1 MDEKD
6 YERHERL
13 AKVEAQLENLT
24 QLVVELKAQ
33 LGVFSQNFPTRIEVA
48 EMFRS
53 RDEDIKEM
61 KEDKRNNK
69 ALIASW
75 ASVVVAVVA
84 VGVAL
89 LK

>member
-1 MDEKD
+1 MDQKD
-6 YERHERL
+6 YERL

-33 LGVFSQNFPTRIEVA
+33 IVVFSQNFPTRIEVA

-69 ALIASW
+69 ALAASW

>member
-1 MDEKD
+1 MDQKD

-24 QLVVELKAQ
+24 QLVVELKVQIGA
-33 LGVFSQNFPTRIEVA
+33 FSQNFPTRIEVS

-53 RDEDIKEM
+53 RDEAIKEM
-61 KEDKRNNK
+61 KEDKRSNK

>member
-1 MDEKD
+1 MDQKD
-6 YERHERL
+6 YERL

-33 LGVFSQNFPTRIEVA
+33 LGVFSQHFPTRIEVA

-53 RDEDIKEM
+53 RDEAIKEM
-61 KEDKRNNK
+61 KEDKRSNK